1 MDPITGGLAV
11 AGLVSNIIGG
21 ISAGKTA
28 KKFDQLAGQVPV
40 RERSKLPAQ
49 MMAQAQNEL
58 NANPFASI
66 QNRQIAANQAN
77 MVAAAQR
84 NVVDPSQMLS
94 LVSAYGAQANQDA
107 FKSNEMNQQMRLQ
120 KLQDLYN
127 AQRAGQQEDQAMYE
141 GAQTAFNSRTN
152 LLGAAGQT
160 RTSAWQNAGNSL
172 LSASNLYN
180 SASRPTGNLTGA
192 KPAGTP

>member
-1 MDPITGGLAV
+1 MDPISIGLAA
-11 AGLVSNIIGG
+11 AGTISNIIGG
-21 ISAGKTA
+21 INAGKTA

-49 MMAQAQNEL
+49 MLAQAQNEL

-107 FKSNEMNQQMRLQ
+107 FKANEMNQQMRLQ

-141 GAQTAFNSRTN
+141 GAQTAFNSRAN
-152 LLGAAGQT
+152 LIGAAGQT

-172 LSASNLYN
+172 LSAANLSN
-180 SASRPTGNLTGA
+180 SAIGGSMGA
-192 KPAGTP
+192 KKTG

>member
-1 MDPITGGLAV
+1 MDPISLGLAG

-21 ISAGKTA
+21 INAGKTA

-49 MMAQAQNEL
+49 MLAQAQMEL

-77 MVAAAQR
+77 MMAGAER

-94 LVSAYGAQANQDA
+94 LVSAYGAQASQDA
-107 FKSNEMNQQMRLQ
+107 FRNNEMNQQMRMQ

-127 AQRAGQQEDQAMYE
+127 AQRMGQQEDQAMYE
-141 GAQTAFNSRTN
+141 GAQTAFNSKAN
-152 LLGAAGQT
+152 LIGAAGQT

-172 LSASNLYN
+172 LSAANLSN
-180 SASRPTGNLTGA
+180 SAISGSKGA
-192 KPAGTP
+192 KTTGQP

>member
-1 MDPITGGLAV
+1 MDPITLGLAG
-11 AGLVSNIIGG
+11 AGLISNIIGG
-21 ISAGKTA
+21 ISGGKTA

-107 FKSNEMNQQMRLQ
+107 FESNKMNQQMRLQ

-127 AQRAGQQEDQAMYE
+127 AQRMGQQEDQAMYE
-141 GAQTAFNSRTN
+141 AAQTAFNSRAN
-152 LLGAAGQT
+152 LIGAAGQT
-160 RTSAWQNAGNSL
+160 RTGAWQNVGNNL
-172 LSASNLYN
+172 LSAANLKN
-180 SASRPTGNLTGA
+180 S
-192 KPAGTP
+192 

>member
-1 MDPITGGLAV
+1 MDPITAIGAG
-11 AGLVSNIIGG
+11 AGLVSSIIGAING
-21 ISAGKTA
+21 GKTA
-28 KKFDQLAGQVPV
+28 KKFEQLAGQVPV

-49 MMAQAQNEL
+49 MMAQAQTEL

-77 MVAAAQR
+77 MMAGAQR

-107 FKSNEMNQQMRLQ
+107 FKNNEMNQQMRLQ

-127 AQRAGQQEDQAMYE
+127 AQRMGQQEDQAMYE
-141 GAQTAFNSRTN
+141 AAQTAFNSRTN
-152 LLGAAGQT
+152 LLSAAGQT
-160 RTSAWQNAGNSL
+160 RTGAWQNAGENL
-172 LSASNLYN
+172 LAASNLYN
-180 SASRPTGNLTGA
+180 SAKR
-192 KPAGTP
+192 K

>member
-1 MDPITGGLAV
+1 MDPITMIGAG
-11 AGLVSNIIGG
+11 AGLISNIIGG

-49 MMAQAQNEL
+49 MMAQAQSEL

-77 MVAAAQR
+77 MMAGAQR

-107 FKSNEMNQQMRLQ
+107 FKNNEMNQQTRLQ

-127 AQRAGQQEDQAMYE
+127 AQRMGQQEDQAMYE
-141 GAQTAFNSRTN
+141 AAQTAFNSKTN
-152 LLGAAGQT
+152 LIGAAGQT
-160 RTSAWQNAGNSL
+160 RTGAWQNTGSNL
-172 LSASNLYN
+172 LAATNLYN
-180 SASRPTGNLTGA
+180 SAT
-192 KPAGTP
+192 K

>member
-1 MDPITGGLAV
+1 MDPISLGLAGV
-11 AGLVSNIIGG
+11 GAVSNIIGA

-107 FKSNEMNQQMRLQ
+107 FKANEMNQQMRTQ
-120 KLQDLYN
+120 RLQDLYN
-127 AQRAGQQEDQAMYE
+127 AQRVGQQEDQAMYE
-141 GAQTAFNSRTN
+141 GAQTAFNSRAN
-152 LLGAAGQT
+152 LMGAAGQT
-160 RTSAWQNAGNSL
+160 RASAWQNVGNSL
-172 LSASNLYN
+172 LSAARLNKSANN
-180 SASRPTGNLTGA
+180 STKTD
-192 KPAGTP
+192 

>member
-1 MDPITGGLAV
+1 MDPISIGLAG
-11 AGLVSNIIGG
+11 AGLISNIIGG
-21 ISAGKTA
+21 INAGKTA

-40 RERSKLPAQ
+40 RERSKYAGQ
-49 MMAQAQNEL
+49 MIAQAQNEL

-107 FKSNEMNQQMRLQ
+107 FKSNEMNQQMRIQ
-120 KLQDLYN
+120 RLQDLYN
-127 AQRAGQQEDQAMYE
+127 AQRSGQQEDQAMYE
-141 GAQTAFNSRTN
+141 AAQTAFNSKAN
-152 LLGAAGQT
+152 LMGAAGQT
-160 RTSAWQNAGNSL
+160 RTSAWQNTGNNL
-172 LSASNLYN
+172 LSAANLYN
-180 SASRPTGNLTGA
+180 SASRPNVNLTGA
-192 KPAGTP
+192 QTTGKP